1 MTSYEPQVVVAFVW
15 AACSDDYSSTPTM
28 IPVLAILSLALVA
41 SAQQQNSSSSPNIL
55 LFTRTVGFR
64 HDSIPTAIDVITRLG
79 TGDITPREEYL
90 DPATRD
96 ARWTTINSEDD
107 SKFEDADYLKQF
119 KAVVFAF
126 TT

>member
-1 MTSYEPQVVVAFVW
+1 
-15 AACSDDYSSTPTM
+15 M
-28 IPVLAILSLALVA
+28 ISVLAILLLALAA
-41 SAQQQNSSSSPNIL
+41 SAQQQNSSSSPSIL

-64 HDSIPTAIDVITRLG
+64 HDSIPAAIDVITRLG
-79 TGDITPREEYL
+79 TGDVVPREEYL
-90 DPATRD
+90 DPTTREI
-96 ARWTTINSEDD
+96 RWTTVHSEDD